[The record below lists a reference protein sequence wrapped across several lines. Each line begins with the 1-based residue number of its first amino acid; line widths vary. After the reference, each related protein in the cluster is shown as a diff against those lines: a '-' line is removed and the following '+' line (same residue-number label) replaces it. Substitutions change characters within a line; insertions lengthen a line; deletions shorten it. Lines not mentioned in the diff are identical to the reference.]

1 MKYVVQLQGVVN
13 ETMQPFG
20 FQVVVNAESEDDAL
34 ADAQKLIPIF
44 QLNIRQMAVN
54 EY

>member
-20 FQVVVNAESEDDAL
+20 FQVVVNSSSEDEAL
-34 ADAQKLIPIF
+34 AEAQKLIPIF
-44 QLNIRQMAVN
+44 RLNVQQMAVN
-54 EY
+54 EF